1 MTGDTQDG
9 IVERLIDL
17 TLPGGSS
24 GAAGRAISSLSAEQL
39 RGVVKKIEAAQAA
52 SADKHDPY
60 TTAHL
65 AQVKERITKALDAD
79 YILNPS
85 RQSSSFGGGSIR
97 FILEDHESGQIIQD
111 QVVPIEP

>member
-1 MTGDTQDG
+1 M
-9 IVERLIDL
+9 RLV
-17 TLPGGSS
+17 
-24 GAAGRAISSLSAEQL
+24 AISSLSAEQL
-39 RGVVKKIEAAQAA
+39 RGVVKKIEACKRRPPISTIRTQQ
-52 SADKHDPY
+52 
-60 TTAHL
+60 HL